1 MSIKVSYGDSTRVFV
16 FNNAGK
22 NDFPYF
28 TIGINSYINQMDI
41 QLNSGNENINI
52 HIGNY
57 CSIAYNVTLLV
68 DRNHDYQSV
77 STSPL
82 LEIKRKLPKKGQIII
97 GHDVW
102 IGNSVTILSGVR
114 IGNGA
119 VIGAGTVVTK
129 DVPAYAVVAGN
140 PMRIVKYRFD
150 IAQINKLQKIKW
162 WNWNREEIE
171 KNKGWFAKKIEKF
184 THHFEKSYD
193 EIIESITMKK
203 KSKSIL
209 FIADFDEK
217 YSIWEKVLTEYISHF
232 SSEDDVTLLLR
243 IETSERFDFNI
254 NAVQNIIS
262 KKINLPDILIIN
274 DVLYEEKSLFE
285 KVDYFITS
293 RVPKTIQYVDFAD
306 EFNVKIL
313 SGVDSPIFVNL

>member
-1 MSIKVSYGDSTRVFV
+1 M
-16 FNNAGK
+16 
-22 NDFPYF
+22 
-28 TIGINSYINQMDI
+28 
-41 QLNSGNENINI
+41 
-52 HIGNY
+52 
-57 CSIAYNVTLLV
+57 
-68 DRNHDYQSV
+68 
-77 STSPL
+77 
-82 LEIKRKLPKKGQIII
+82 
-97 GHDVW
+97 W

-171 KNKGWFAKKIEKF
+171 KNKGWFAEKIEKF

-274 DVLYEEKSLFE
+274 DILYEEKSLFE
-285 KVDYFITS
+285 EVDYFITS

-313 SGVDSPIFVNL
+313 SGVDSPIFLNL